1 MTKKKK
7 AVTIVLSAVA
17 AVVVLTLLYDM
28 IFPKLYVRAKYPDM
42 TVTAIEKEK
51 GSWSLF
57 GISDPEMRYLY
68 YKMYDPK
75 NDLSFTQQFS
85 YSIFLPVYSAGD
97 DQYEGTLRKHNISIM
112 AEEGFREIADEFCSD
127 YIFMDN
133 PFNGVDLTGY
143 LLFINERDP
152 KLIKA
157 LADSLDGYVEDFF
170 RRKQYDYISYSIYI
184 CTDDETYEKLKAAST
199 EGVFSA
205 SYWGQAYFTDV
216 IPRMLDCEAT
226 RITATND
233 GFSERIF
240 TDKGD
245 KTDDEYQSPE
255 SFDTVMFWYDSEPN
269 AAYSGHFYLFGL
281 DFNGGNN

>member
-1 MTKKKK
+1 MTKKEK
-7 AVTIVLSAVA
+7 AVAIVLSAVA
-17 AVVVLTLLYDM
+17 AVIVLTLLYDM

-68 YKMYDPK
+68 YRMYDPK

-85 YSIFLPVYSAGD
+85 YSIFLPVYSAGT
-97 DQYEGTLRKHNISIM
+97 DQYEETLRKHNISIM

-133 PFNGVDLTGY
+133 PFNGEDHTGY

-152 KLIKA
+152 KAIRA
-157 LADSLDGYVEDFF
+157 LADGLDKYVSDFYF
-170 RRKQYDYISYSIYI
+170 KDYTAYISYSIYI
-184 CTDDETYEKLKAAST
+184 CTDDDTYCRLKAASP
-199 EGVFSA
+199 ESCSSA
-205 SYWGQAYFTDV
+205 GYYGQAYFSDI
-216 IPRMLDCEAT
+216 IPRMLDCKAT
-226 RITATND
+226 RITAAND

-240 TDKGD
+240 TDMGD
-245 KTDDEYQSPE
+245 KSDDEYQPPE

>member
-7 AVTIVLSAVA
+7 AVAIVLSAVA
-17 AVVVLTLLYDM
+17 AVIVLTLLYDM

-85 YSIFLPVYSAGD
+85 YSIFLPVYSAD
-97 DQYEGTLRKHNISIM
+97 ADQYEETLRKHNISIM

-133 PFNGVDLTGY
+133 PFNGEDHTGY

-152 KLIKA
+152 KAIRA
-157 LADSLDGYVEDFF
+157 LADGLDKYVSDFYF
-170 RRKQYDYISYSIYI
+170 KDYTAYISYSIYI
-184 CTDDETYEKLKAAST
+184 CTDDDTYCRLKAASP
-199 EGVFSA
+199 ESCSSA
-205 SYWGQAYFTDV
+205 GYYGQAYFSDI
-216 IPRMLDCEAT
+216 IPQLLDCKAT
-226 RITATND
+226 RITAAND

-240 TDKGD
+240 TDMGD
-245 KTDDEYQSPE
+245 ESDDEYQPPE

>member
-7 AVTIVLSAVA
+7 ILTIVLSAAA
-17 AVVVLTLLYDM
+17 AVIVLTLLYDM
-28 IFPKLYVRAKYPDM
+28 IFPKLYVSAKYPDM
-42 TVTAIEKEK
+42 TFTAIEKEK

-68 YKMYDPK
+68 YRMYDPK
-75 NDLSFTQQFS
+75 NDISFTQQFS
-85 YSIFLPVYSAGD
+85 YSIFLPVYSAGA
-97 DQYEGTLRKHNISIM
+97 DQYEETLRKHNISIM
-112 AEEGFREIADEFCSD
+112 AEEGFNDTVNEYCSD
-127 YIFMDN
+127 YILWDN
-133 PFNGVDLTGY
+133 PFGGEDFTGY

-170 RRKQYDYISYSIYI
+170 RRKQYDYITYSIYI
-184 CTDDETYEKLKAAST
+184 CTDDKTYEKLKAAST
-199 EGVFSA
+199 EGIFSA
-205 SYWGQAYFTDV
+205 GYLGQAYFTDI
-216 IPRMLDCEAT
+216 IPQMLDCEAT
-226 RITATND
+226 RITAAND

-240 TDKGD
+240 TDMGD
-245 KTDDEYQSPE
+245 KSDDEYQSPE

-281 DFNGGNN
+281 DFNGGKS

>member
-1 MTKKKK
+1 MTKKEK
-7 AVTIVLSAVA
+7 AVAIVLSAVA
-17 AVVVLTLLYDM
+17 AVIVLTLLYDM

-42 TVTAIEKEK
+42 TVTAIEKGK

-68 YKMYDPK
+68 YRMYDPK

-85 YSIFLPVYSAGD
+85 YSIFLPVYSAGA
-97 DQYEGTLRKHNISIM
+97 DQYEETLRKHNISIM
-112 AEEGFREIADEFCSD
+112 AEEGFNDTVNEYCSD
-127 YIFMDN
+127 YILWDN
-133 PFNGVDLTGY
+133 PFGGEDFTGY

-152 KLIKA
+152 KAIRA
-157 LADSLDGYVEDFF
+157 LADGLDKYVSDFYF
-170 RRKQYDYISYSIYI
+170 KDYTAYISYSIYI
-184 CTDDETYEKLKAAST
+184 CTDDDTYCRLKAASP
-199 EGVFSA
+199 ESCSSA
-205 SYWGQAYFTDV
+205 GYYGQAYFSDI
-216 IPRMLDCEAT
+216 IPQMLDCKAT
-226 RITATND
+226 RITAAND

-240 TDKGD
+240 TDMGD
-245 KTDDEYQSPE
+245 KSDDEYQPPE

>member
-7 AVTIVLSAVA
+7 ILTIVLSATA
-17 AVVVLTLLYDM
+17 AAIVLTLLYDM
-28 IFPKLYVRAKYPDM
+28 IFPKLYVRVKYPDM

-68 YKMYDPK
+68 YRMYDPK
-75 NDLSFTQQFS
+75 NDISFTQQFS
-85 YSIFLPVYSAGD
+85 YSIFLPVYSAGA
-97 DQYEGTLRKHNISIM
+97 DQYEETLRKHNISIM

-133 PFNGVDLTGY
+133 PFNGEDHTGY

-157 LADSLDGYVEDFF
+157 LADSLDGYVENFF
-170 RRKQYDYISYSIYI
+170 RRKQYDYITYSIYI
-184 CTDDETYEKLKAAST
+184 CTDDKTYEKLKAVST

-205 SYWGQAYFTDV
+205 GYWGQAYFTDI
-216 IPRMLDCEAT
+216 IPQMLDCEAT

-240 TDKGD
+240 TDMGD

>member
-127 YIFMDN
+127 YILMDN

-240 TDKGD
+240 TDMGD

>member
-127 YIFMDN
+127 YILMDN

-170 RRKQYDYISYSIYI
+170 RRKQYDYITYSIYI
-184 CTDDETYEKLKAAST
+184 CTDDETYEKLKAVST
-199 EGVFSA
+199 EGIFSA
-205 SYWGQAYFTDV
+205 GYLGQAYFTDI
-216 IPRMLDCEAT
+216 IPQMLDCEAT
-226 RITATND
+226 RITASSD
-233 GFSERIF
+233 GFSEEIF
-240 TDKGD
+240 SRMGD
-245 KTDDEYQSPE
+245 ANDDEYQPPE

>member
-7 AVTIVLSAVA
+7 AVTIVLSAA
-17 AVVVLTLLYDM
+17 AAAIVLTLLYDM
-28 IFPKLYVRAKYPDM
+28 IFPKLYVSAKYPDM

-51 GSWSLF
+51 GSWALF

-68 YKMYDPK
+68 YRMYDPK
-75 NDLSFTQQFS
+75 NDISFTQQFS

-97 DQYEGTLRKHNISIM
+97 DQYEGSLRKHNISIM

-240 TDKGD
+240 IDMGD

>member
-1 MTKKKK
+1 MTKKEK
-7 AVTIVLSAVA
+7 AVAIVLSAVA
-17 AVVVLTLLYDM
+17 AVIVLTLLYDM

-75 NDLSFTQQFS
+75 NDISFTQQFS
-85 YSIFLPVYSAGD
+85 YSIFLPVYSAGA
-97 DQYEGTLRKHNISIM
+97 DQYEETLRKHNISIM

-127 YIFMDN
+127 YIFMEN
-133 PFNGVDLTGY
+133 PFNGEDLTGY

-170 RRKQYDYISYSIYI
+170 RRKQNDYISYSIYI
-184 CTDDETYEKLKAAST
+184 CTDDETYEKLKAVST
-199 EGVFSA
+199 EGIFSA
-205 SYWGQAYFTDV
+205 GYLGQAYFTDI
-216 IPRMLDCEAT
+216 IPQMLDCEAT
-226 RITATND
+226 RITASSD
-233 GFSERIF
+233 GFSEEIF
-240 TDKGD
+240 SRMGD
-245 KTDDEYQSPE
+245 ANDDEYQPPE

>member
-127 YIFMDN
+127 YILMDN

-226 RITATND
+226 RITAAND

-240 TDKGD
+240 TDMGD

>member
-7 AVTIVLSAVA
+7 ILTIVLSAA
-17 AVVVLTLLYDM
+17 AAAIALTLLYDM
-28 IFPKLYVRAKYPDM
+28 IFPKLYVSAKYPDM

-51 GSWSLF
+51 GSWALF

-68 YKMYDPK
+68 YRMYDPK
-75 NDLSFTQQFS
+75 NDISFTQQFS
-85 YSIFLPVYSAGD
+85 YSIFLPVYSAGA
-97 DQYEGTLRKHNISIM
+97 DQYEETLRKHNISIM
-112 AEEGFREIADEFCSD
+112 AEDGFREIADEFCSD

-133 PFNGVDLTGY
+133 PFNGEDLTGY

-152 KLIKA
+152 K

-170 RRKQYDYISYSIYI
+170 RRKQYDYITYSIYI
-184 CTDDETYEKLKAAST
+184 CTDDKTYEKLKAVST

-205 SYWGQAYFTDV
+205 GYWGQAYFTDI
-216 IPRMLDCEAT
+216 IPQMLDCEAT

-240 TDKGD
+240 TDMGD

-281 DFNGGNN
+281 DFNGGKS

>member
-7 AVTIVLSAVA
+7 AVAIVLSAVA

-42 TVTAIEKEK
+42 TVTAIEKGK

-127 YIFMDN
+127 YILMDN

-240 TDKGD
+240 TDMGD

>member
-7 AVTIVLSAVA
+7 AVAIVLSAVA
-17 AVVVLTLLYDM
+17 AVIVLTLLYDM

-57 GISDPEMRYLY
+57 GISAPEMRYLY
-68 YKMYDPK
+68 YRMYDPK

-85 YSIFLPVYSAGD
+85 YSIFLPVYSAGA
-97 DQYEGTLRKHNISIM
+97 DQYEETLRKHNISIM
-112 AEEGFREIADEFCSD
+112 AEDGFREIADEFCSD

-133 PFNGVDLTGY
+133 PFNGEDHTGY

-152 KLIKA
+152 KAIRA
-157 LADSLDGYVEDFF
+157 LADGLDKYVSDFYF
-170 RRKQYDYISYSIYI
+170 KDYTAYISYSIYI
-184 CTDDETYEKLKAAST
+184 CTDDDTYCRLKAASP
-199 EGVFSA
+199 ESCSSA
-205 SYWGQAYFTDV
+205 GYYGQAYFSDI
-216 IPRMLDCEAT
+216 IPQLLDCKAT
-226 RITATND
+226 RITAAND

-240 TDKGD
+240 TDMGD
-245 KTDDEYQSPE
+245 KSDDEYQPPE

>member
-7 AVTIVLSAVA
+7 AVAIVLSAVA
-17 AVVVLTLLYDM
+17 AVIVLTLLYDM

-85 YSIFLPVYSAGD
+85 YSIFLPVYSAGA
-97 DQYEGTLRKHNISIM
+97 DQYEETLRKHNISIM

-133 PFNGVDLTGY
+133 PFNGEDPTGY

-157 LADSLDGYVEDFF
+157 LADSLDGYVEDFYF
-170 RRKQYDYISYSIYI
+170 KDYTAYISYSIYI
-184 CTDDETYEKLKAAST
+184 CTDDDTYCRLKAASP
-199 EGVFSA
+199 ESCSSA
-205 SYWGQAYFTDV
+205 GYYGQAYFSDI
-216 IPRMLDCEAT
+216 IPQMLDCKAT
-226 RITATND
+226 RITAAND

-240 TDKGD
+240 TDMGD
-245 KTDDEYQSPE
+245 KSDDEYQPPE

>member
-7 AVTIVLSAVA
+7 AVAIVLSAVA
-17 AVVVLTLLYDM
+17 AVIVLTLLYDM

-85 YSIFLPVYSAGD
+85 YSIFLPVYSAGA
-97 DQYEGTLRKHNISIM
+97 DQYEETLRKHNISIM

-133 PFNGVDLTGY
+133 PFNGEDHTGY

-170 RRKQYDYISYSIYI
+170 RKKQYDYITYSIYI

-199 EGVFSA
+199 KGDFSA
-205 SYWGQAYFTDV
+205 GFIGQAHFTDI
-216 IPRMLDCEAT
+216 IPQMLDCKAT
-226 RITATND
+226 RITAAND

-240 TDKGD
+240 TDMGD
-245 KTDDEYQSPE
+245 KSDDEYQP
-255 SFDTVMFWYDSEPN
+255 
-269 AAYSGHFYLFGL
+269 AYSGHFYLFGL

>member
-170 RRKQYDYISYSIYI
+170 RRKQYDYITYSIYI
-184 CTDDETYEKLKAAST
+184 CTDDETYEKLKAVST
-199 EGVFSA
+199 EGIFSA
-205 SYWGQAYFTDV
+205 GYLGQAYFTDI
-216 IPRMLDCEAT
+216 IPQMLDCEAT
-226 RITATND
+226 RITASSD
-233 GFSERIF
+233 GFSEEIF
-240 TDKGD
+240 SRMGD
-245 KTDDEYQSPE
+245 ANDDEYQPPE

>member
-42 TVTAIEKEK
+42 TVTAIEKKK

-240 TDKGD
+240 TDIGD